1 METLTTK
8 EVNSLVEKKKRD
20 LVRVFVKGG
29 IISPGDFHKIINT
42 ASNLGAEHI
51 HFGSRQDILFP
62 VNDRNKPALDET
74 FKSINTEYEINK
86 FVHQN
91 IVCSYVALDV
101 MPNKKWL
108 VPHVYHYILDSFEY
122 RPKLRINIVDPSQS
136 LVPLFTGN
144 INFIASSVEN
154 YWYVHLRFDKS
165 SAFPKA
171 LPFLIYGY
179 DIAKLAKAV
188 EDLHLLSAEMK
199 IDEISETLLNEVKIN
214 IHSCSE
220 ELRFPVTH
228 FPYYEGIN
236 RKSDGKY
243 WLGLYWR
250 NNSFTI
256 PFLKELCKRCIDTN
270 IGKISLTPWKSFV
283 IKGIQESD
291 RVGWE
296 KFMGSNG
303 MNLRH
308 SALEL
313 NWHLPV
319 LDEEAMELKNYL
331 VRALDQQDIST
342 SGLTFTIKT
351 SEDMILFT
359 SVVVERNI
367 SRNGS
372 FNTYNILYSKDFNP
386 NLSEYFYY
394 AKNITKE
401 VIPPLLMELS
411 LKYYEQ
417 LEEEPIPTV
426 EHTEEKAKKEQ
437 LLYQCINCMTIYDQA
452 YGDSNA
458 NIEAGVAFADLP
470 ADYTCS
476 LCGSKKESF
485 NVVGK

>member
-1 METLTTK
+1 MAS
-8 EVNSLVEKKKRD
+8 NLVEKKKRD

-42 ASNLGAEHI
+42 ASDLGAEYI

-62 VNDRNKPALDET
+62 VNESNKIALDET
-74 FKSINTEYEINK
+74 FKSINTEYEITE
-86 FVHQN
+86 FSHQN

-154 YWYVHLRFDKS
+154 YWYVYLRYGQKQES
-165 SAFPKA
+165 PKA
-171 LPFLIYGY
+171 LPILVYGY
-179 DIAKLAKAV
+179 DIAKVAKII
-188 EDLHLLSAEMK
+188 EDLKL
-199 IDEISETLLNEVKIN
+199 ISEQMDVHAITEHILNEVKIN
-214 IHSCSE
+214 FQAPKE
-220 ELRFPVTH
+220 ELKFPVTN

-236 RKSDGKY
+236 RKSDGKS
-243 WLGLYWR
+243 WMGLYWR
-250 NNSFTI
+250 NNKFSI
-256 PFLKELCKRCIDTN
+256 PFLRKLCRRCIDTN
-270 IGKISLTPWKSFV
+270 VGKISLTPWKSFV
-283 IKGIQESD
+283 VKGIQESD

-296 KFMGSNG
+296 KFMGSHG

-319 LDEEAMELKNYL
+319 LDEEALNLKNYL

-351 SEDMILFT
+351 SADIILFT
-359 SVVVERNI
+359 SVVIEKNLDPDASPDTFNI
-367 SRNGS
+367 M
-372 FNTYNILYSKDFNP
+372 YSKNFNP

-401 VIPPLLMELS
+401 VIPALLIELS
-411 LKYYEQ
+411 LKYYQQ
-417 LEEEPIPTV
+417 LEVEP
-426 EHTEEKAKKEQ
+426 KAEDQKSEQ
-437 LLYQCINCMTIYDQA
+437 NGANTKLLYQCENCMTIYDES
-452 YGDSNA
+452 YGDSTA
-458 NIEAGVAFADLP
+458 NIEPGISFHDLP
-470 ADYTCS
+470 DTYACP
-476 LCGSKKESF
+476 LCGNKKENF
-485 NVVGK
+485 KALGV